1 MHRFVAIITLLLSSK
16 IIYAQKTILE
26 FKRGRK
32 VISRYWEGAEIAFLG
47 REGDWEKGVIKK
59 LKSDSIYIRPSYV
72 RYYLMGT
79 D

>member
-32 VISRYWEGAEIAFLG
+32 VISRYWEGAEIAFIG
-47 REGDWEKGVIKK
+47 
-59 LKSDSIYIRPSYV
+59 
-72 RYYLMGT
+72 
-79 D
+79 